1 MKIVIFI
8 FLFIIPTN
16 SFATN
21 FKMSCSGKWSPYEG
35 DERFN
40 EKFIVTDTNVIK
52 YEFTYY
58 PPSNK
63 VTRKTNVVYK
73 IIKKEKDEIYAIPVE
88 WEYNVDFFVVNLEK
102 SKIFFYKTEYSSPD
116 LKNRVKETTKI
127 TKTSDCVRI
136 N

>member
-21 FKMSCSGKWSPYEG
+21 FKMSCSGKWSP
-35 DERFN
+35 DESFI

-52 YEFTYY
+52 YEFTGYS
-58 PPSNK
+58 PSNK
-63 VTRKTNVVYK
+63 VTRKTNDVYK
-73 IIKKEKDEIYAIPVE
+73 IIKKEKDEIYAVPVE
-88 WEYNVDFFVVNLEK
+88 WEYKVDFFVINLEK
-102 SKIFFYKTEYSSPD
+102 SKIFFYKTEYSPPD